1 MSWDGIINVSINM
14 IMKWKKKT
22 WGMDEL
28 MVGRSENLRGI
39 WFNWFDICFELYVFN
54 MKNEETNLKRVET
67 SYWLKLNLK
76 LVFKGE
82 GKFSLKCMI

>member
-1 MSWDGIINVSINM
+1 MSWDGIMNVSINM

-39 WFNWFDICFELYVFN
+39 WFNWFDICSELYVFN
-54 MKNEETNLKRVET
+54 M
-67 SYWLKLNLK
+67 
-76 LVFKGE
+76 
-82 GKFSLKCMI
+82 